1 MKKVFFFLLILSSS
15 LLCADGAAPSLPA
28 EGRTFKEPSRVM
40 KPKEPSL
47 HFNNRPLAKI
57 NGKTISLIDV
67 INKMDLAL
75 FDYNPEF
82 LNSTVARYK
91 FYIQS
96 WKQTLEDMIN
106 TEMILLEGEEKEL
119 KATDGEIREAMLERF
134 GPSIIA
140 SLEMIRLT
148 YEDAREMIRKELIV
162 EQLIG
167 VKVHT
172 KAMQA
177 VTPQVIRKGYEE
189 YLAKHLSE
197 EKWTYDVL
205 SIRGKHKEGCE
216 KIGQMAYTLLHN
228 HEKGLEEVAKE
239 LQEEGIQVTLAAD
252 LTSDRKSLSKD
263 HQEILK
269 TLTPNSFSKP
279 LTQVSRF
286 DQNTVVRV
294 FHLKSHQT
302 PPPASF
308 EELYEKI
315 RHSLLNVK
323 FSEEKK
329 LYMQALTKRFGFDQH
344 DPRLPLPENYT
355 PFVLY

>member
-1 MKKVFFFLLILSSS
+1 MKKVFFFLFILS
-15 LLCADGAAPSLPA
+15 DEAAPSLPA

-82 LNSTVARYK
+82 LNSTLARYQ
-91 FYIQS
+91 FYTQS

-140 SLEMIRLT
+140 SLEMIRIT

-162 EQLIG
+162 EQLMG

-197 EKWTYDVL
+197 
-205 SIRGKHKEGCE
+205 GHG
-216 KIGQMAYTLLHN
+216 
-228 HEKGLEEVAKE
+228 
-239 LQEEGIQVTLAAD
+239 
-252 LTSDRKSLSKD
+252 
-263 HQEILK
+263 
-269 TLTPNSFSKP
+269 
-279 LTQVSRF
+279 
-286 DQNTVVRV
+286 
-294 FHLKSHQT
+294 
-302 PPPASF
+302 
-308 EELYEKI
+308 
-315 RHSLLNVK
+315 LLNVK
-323 FSEEKK
+323 FGEEKK

-344 DPRLPLPENYT
+344 DPHLPLPENYT